1 MRAMC
6 IKTRGALLPILFCAV
21 LSAQDRPQARSSN
34 NISDRVDGRATDT
47 DQRSVDQRPSTTRSL
62 NLSEGLAILG
72 AALES
77 RHRGKSG
84 SDCSHLVQGIYERAG
99 FPYSYVNSSELYA
112 GIDQFRPVAISQPG
126 DLVVWSGH
134 VGIVVNPMQHSF
146 FSLLRSGRGVE
157 TYDSPYWK
165 RRGTP
170 RFFRYVKA
178 TPSDALPAST
188 WNASLTPVSS
198 EIRSLGQAVANP
210 LRVDASLPVQPMLVH
225 VLVRVSNSAK
235 PSPDQLSSALLKTFR
250 DSEPALRNGD
260 LFHLTKS
267 LTVFDQFEIKKVQTS
282 GNQGWAEVQIHEV
295 ITFAPIGVKTS
306 RLWERQR
313 WSLRRHDKNSWE
325 LTLPENVT
333 YLSQEI
339 AVRVL
344 AHQLANLADS
354 RSNSAN
360 VTDQKAEL
368 ARVLSSLLESQPR
381 QGPVNSKLPSATT
394 KEP

>member
-1 MRAMC
+1 
-6 IKTRGALLPILFCAV
+6 LLLLFCAV
-21 LSAQDRPQARSSN
+21 LSAQDRPHARSSN
-34 NISDRVDGRATDT
+34 TISDRIESRETDI
-47 DQRSVDQRPSTTRSL
+47 DQRSVDQRASVTRSL

-84 SDCSHLVQGIYERAG
+84 SDCSHLVQAIYEQAG
-99 FPYSYVNSSELYA
+99 FPYSYVNSSELYS
-112 GIDQFRPVAISQPG
+112 GIDKFRRVTNPQPG
-126 DLVVWSGH
+126 DLVVWRGH
-134 VGIVVNPMQHSF
+134 VGILVNPAQHSF

-188 WNASLTPVSS
+188 WNASLTPVSW
-198 EIRSLGQAVANP
+198 EIRSLGQAAAANTP
-210 LRVDASLPVQPMLVH
+210 RVDASLPVQPLVVN

-235 PSPDQLSSALLKTFR
+235 PSPDQLSSAVLKAFR
-250 DSEPALRNGD
+250 DSEPALRSGD
-260 LFHLTKS
+260 LFRLTKS
-267 LTVFDQFEIKKVQTS
+267 LTVFDQFEVKKVQIS
-282 GNQGWAEVQIHEV
+282 GHQGWAEVQIHEV
-295 ITFAPIGVKTS
+295 ITLAPMGAKIS

-313 WSLRRHDKNSWE
+313 WPLRRHDKNSWE
-325 LTLPENVT
+325 LTLPQNVT

-344 AHQLANLADS
+344 AHQLANLADGG
-354 RSNSAN
+354 SNSAN
-360 VTDQKAEL
+360 VADQKVEL

-381 QGPVNSKLPSATT
+381 QGAR
-394 KEP
+394 